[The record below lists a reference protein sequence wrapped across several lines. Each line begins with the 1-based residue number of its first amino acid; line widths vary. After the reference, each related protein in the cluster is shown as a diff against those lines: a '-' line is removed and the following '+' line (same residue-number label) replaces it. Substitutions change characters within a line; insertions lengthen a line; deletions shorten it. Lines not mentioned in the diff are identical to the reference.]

1 MRKMH
6 YAEMALILLITLI
19 ISIVLPSYL
28 SGYQEQQLI
37 DNTVIEES
45 SAIWVERTEKLEEKS
60 LLRKFEFLISEDI
73 EYIEYIGMGSGG
85 NLAYDEALNCLEHEM
100 MTLFDMGIL
109 LTGEF
114 SGPEGQ
120 LYTATSLANP
130 GQSLAVWRFLVFGA
144 LNQAY
149 VVTLDDASGKIV
161 NIEVVSLLTNPE
173 AYYGS
178 AYELIMSWW
187 GEYLGVARLELMDY
201 ERTEVTVKDILED
214 LGEMQ
219 KTILESYGLTE
230 VMLEELR
237 EKDEY
242 VTESE
247 NGVVLDIIYDMEDG
261 EETVECT
268 LEWDFAGF
276 RFRAAR

>member
-1 MRKMH
+1 
-6 YAEMALILLITLI
+6 
-19 ISIVLPSYL
+19 
-28 SGYQEQQLI
+28 
-37 DNTVIEES
+37 
-45 SAIWVERTEKLEEKS
+45 
-60 LLRKFEFLISEDI
+60 
-73 EYIEYIGMGSGG
+73 
-85 NLAYDEALNCLEHEM
+85 M